1 MTNSE
6 QGISNY
12 EGKNRKKNT
21 KVNDEYRKV
30 TIRILLKEAAKELDD
45 HGIDSPRYTAELLLS
60 HILGMKRIEIY
71 LDLDRKIMD
80 EKREKFSK
88 TLRKR
93 LGNEPTSYIIGE
105 TGFMGLTLRI
115 QKGVFIPRPET
126 ESLCEAVFKRLEETD
141 RNVWSTKTD
150 SPAKAGRP
158 TKTMTD
164 KNVYPTKTKTDRN
177 VCPPETFTVFEIGC
191 GCGSISLALAG
202 YFNEKLKMI
211 NEYSKS
217 DNNQLP
223 ITNYNIFA
231 SDISEIAILN
241 AEENSEIL
249 GFYNKVKFLKGNL
262 YEPFRS
268 LQQKADLVISNPPY
282 IPSPHID
289 GLPKEIREFEPRES
303 IDGGDDGLYFLKKIV
318 DGSSYFLKDGGI
330 LALEVGTGQAYPLK
344 EYVTLRNGYQDV
356 EIFKDLSGMRR
367 GIIAVKQ

>member
-1 MTNSE
+1 
-6 QGISNY
+6 
-12 EGKNRKKNT
+12 
-21 KVNDEYRKV
+21 V
-30 TIRILLKEAAKELDD
+30 TIRILLKEAAKELED
-45 HGIDSPRYTAELLLS
+45 HGIDSPRYTSELLLS

-71 LDLDRKIMD
+71 LDLDRKILR
-80 EKREKFSK
+80 EEREKFSK
-88 TLRKR
+88 ALRKR

-105 TGFMGLTLRI
+105 TGFMGLTLRV

-141 RNVWSTKTD
+141 PPTPKGLRRTG
-150 SPAKAGRP
+150 SPLPAGRQAP
-158 TKTMTD
+158 TAG
-164 KNVYPTKTKTDRN
+164 Y
-177 VCPPETFTVFEIGC
+177 PPETFTIFEIGC
-191 GCGSISLALAG
+191 GCGSISLALAK
-202 YFNEKLKMI
+202 YFSDK
-211 NEYSKS
+211 YKS

-241 AEENSEIL
+241 AEENSKIL
-249 GFYNKVKFLKGNL
+249 GFYDKVQFLKGNL
-262 YEPFRS
+262 FEPFRS

-289 GLPKEIREFEPRES
+289 GLQKEIREFEPREA

-318 DGSSYFLKDGGI
+318 DGSSYFLKVGGI

-367 GIIAVKQ
+367 GIIAIK